1 MRTRIDGA
9 AGGAIDSN
17 GLMATVR
24 PALAVKGARVPA
36 ANNPQW
42 AAVGL
47 QDGAALLARV
57 TDDGMPVVREIDP
70 NRPRRSSNDPPT
82 L

>member
-1 MRTRIDGA
+1 M
-9 AGGAIDSN
+9 
-17 GLMATVR
+17 
-24 PALAVKGARVPA
+24 PA

-57 TDDGMPVVREIDP
+57 TDDGLPVVREIDP
-70 NRPRRSSNDPPT
+70 IPTSEELERSPHAVARPRRHRARRTANDNLLT
-82 L
+82 NEHDVAVTVR